1 MKGKSTVHELA
12 IERTDMP
19 NIFVEAVTIA
29 DGKVHSEMREIVVPP
44 EQRIANVEVIPSAE
58 RYRPGEEATVKLKL
72 TDLEGKPFVGNTVL
86 SVYDAS
92 LEYIAASSIPEIR
105 SFFWNVRRQ
114 HHASTFSTLQRD
126 SAAVYRDN
134 EITMQILFGND
145 PSMGGGGLHFGRH
158 GRRRVFAAADTARG
172 MVMESM
178 AAPAAAMEMDGAA
191 DQWRK
196 AGMAKMLQHLKDPAR
211 AVELTSHRR
220 CVLILL
226 TRPTGSRRQ
235 PPTKTASSK

>member
-1 MKGKSTVHELA
+1 MKGKSTVHEIE

-58 RYRPGEEATVKLKL
+58 SLSSGRRSDVKLKL
-72 TDLEGKPFVGNTVL
+72 TDLNGNPFVGNTVL

-114 HHASTFSTLQRD
+114 HHASIFSSLQRA
-126 SAAVYRDN
+126 SAASRI
-134 EITMQILFGND
+134 EITKSRCRCCLGMTLRWVEAADILEA
-145 PSMGGGGLHFGRH
+145 MGGGFRGRH
-158 GRRRVFAAADTARG
+158 MMPEA
-172 MVMESM
+172 
-178 AAPAAAMEMDGAA
+178 
-191 DQWRK
+191 
-196 AGMAKMLQHLKDPAR
+196 
-211 AVELTSHRR
+211 
-220 CVLILL
+220 
-226 TRPTGSRRQ
+226 
-235 PPTKTASSK
+235 